1 MERLNIAFSSGIS
14 TGKADS
20 HSFMVCVS
28 LDEIVKVLL
37 CTDKTVTVEPK
48 EKQGADQSRITALST
63 KSV

>member
-48 EKQGADQSRITALST
+48 EKQGAD
-63 KSV
+63 